1 MGYLQCLINNMPHDM
16 LRMFVITYINKIL
29 IYSPDKEMYVVRVKQ
44 VLAKL
49 LTNQL
54 CVRET

>member
-1 MGYLQCLINNMPHDM
+1 MSDNNMLHDM

-29 IYSPDKEMYVVRVKQ
+29 IYSPDKEMYVVRIKQ